1 MSGGSAATIR
11 GNLWRSNMRQP
22 IGQGPG
28 YEGDSYGAVYL
39 TGKSAAAT
47 VFAGNN
53 LGAGWVDWKNVS
65 NWTVGGDTDG
75 NVAIGPR
82 VGFFFDFNSGGQ
94 STNVHIRRNYTHHV
108 YCGGWSQG
116 SNYAPDYRC

>member
-1 MSGGSAATIR
+1 MPLSTVAACIDVASMAKT
-11 GNLWRSNMRQP
+11 
-22 IGQGPG
+22 
-28 YEGDSYGAVYL
+28 AV
-39 TGKSAAAT
+39 
-47 VFAGNN
+47 
-53 LGAGWVDWKNVS
+53 
-65 NWTVGGDTDG
+65 DTDADS

-116 SNYAPDYRC
+116 SIYAPDYRC